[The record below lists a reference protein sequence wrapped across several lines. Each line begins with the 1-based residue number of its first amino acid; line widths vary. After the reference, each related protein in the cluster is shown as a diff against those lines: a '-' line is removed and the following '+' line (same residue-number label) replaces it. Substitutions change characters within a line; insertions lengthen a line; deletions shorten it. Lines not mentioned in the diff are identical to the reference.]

1 MRAAAGKHRHRKLLD
16 RASLKKSGSRTCE
29 GINVQDDTGRII
41 RFMIIK
47 AIIFIGLPAALSV
60 LAVFL
65 LL

>member
-1 MRAAAGKHRHRKLLD
+1 M
-16 RASLKKSGSRTCE
+16 
-29 GINVQDDTGRII
+29 QDDTGRII
-41 RFMIIK
+41 RFMVIK